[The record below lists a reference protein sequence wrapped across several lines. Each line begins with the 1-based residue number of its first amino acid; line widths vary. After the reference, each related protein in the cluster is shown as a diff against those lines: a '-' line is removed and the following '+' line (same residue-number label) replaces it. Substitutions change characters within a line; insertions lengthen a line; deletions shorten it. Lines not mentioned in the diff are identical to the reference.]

1 MSSLLSIG
9 ALHQEMGRQEG
20 VVSFPGKCCKLASAD
35 NFCLHWQACRL
46 DGQGPRP
53 GCGPFLGES
62 HMEKT
67 WYDRGFEAGYEAA
80 VGCCFAK
87 RGGLN
92 SPDFETTEQETAW
105 ELGYFDG
112 YHSVDD

>member
-1 MSSLLSIG
+1 
-9 ALHQEMGRQEG
+9 
-20 VVSFPGKCCKLASAD
+20 
-35 NFCLHWQACRL
+35 
-46 DGQGPRP
+46 
-53 GCGPFLGES
+53 
-62 HMEKT
+62 MENT
-67 WYDRGFEAGYEAA
+67 WYDRGFDAGYDAA

-92 SPDFETTEQETAW
+92 SPDFETAEQEAAW